1 MELNKKS
8 MKLKVLSFFFVL
20 MVLVVFHGDR
30 AALSANEDI
39 YKNIKLFNRVLD
51 LIEKNYVEEIDSKTV
66 INGAINGMIKTLDPH
81 SAYMTAEMYKELQVD
96 TKGVFSGLGIVIT
109 MQDDVVTVVSPIE
122 DKPAFLAGI
131 KAGDQIIGIDGKSVK
146 GLTIMEAVHKLRGP
160 AGTKVKITVVRKG
173 LEEPKDFEITRAII
187 EIKSVKYKIYPDNIG
202 YIRMSS
208 FQETTTDELKEA
220 IKEINLKTKK
230 SPKGIVL
237 DLRNNPGGLLDQSI
251 KVSEVFLKSGV
262 IVSTKGRTKN
272 AERVYEARNNGNE
285 PVCPIVIL
293 INGGTASASEIV
305 SGALHDNGK
314 AVLVGTKTFGKASM
328 QVVIPLDD
336 GSALKLT
343 TAKYYTPSGELIQAK
358 GIVPDIVIEYDQIN
372 EETDKVQ
379 AREKDLKGHLEGDNE
394 GADEGAEGFLTDDNQ
409 LKCAVDLLN
418 SWEILK
424 KMNRN

>member
-1 MELNKKS
+1 
-8 MKLKVLSFFFVL
+8 

>member
-1 MELNKKS
+1 
-8 MKLKVLSFFFVL
+8 
-20 MVLVVFHGDR
+20 
-30 AALSANEDI
+30 
-39 YKNIKLFNRVLD
+39 
-51 LIEKNYVEEIDSKTV
+51 
-66 INGAINGMIKTLDPH
+66 
-81 SAYMTAEMYKELQVD
+81 
-96 TKGVFSGLGIVIT
+96 
-109 MQDDVVTVVSPIE
+109 
-122 DKPAFLAGI
+122 
-131 KAGDQIIGIDGKSVK
+131 
-146 GLTIMEAVHKLRGP
+146 
-160 AGTKVKITVVRKG
+160 
-173 LEEPKDFEITRAII
+173 
-187 EIKSVKYKIYPDNIG
+187 
-202 YIRMSS
+202 
-208 FQETTTDELKEA
+208 
-220 IKEINLKTKK
+220 
-230 SPKGIVL
+230 
-237 DLRNNPGGLLDQSI
+237 
-251 KVSEVFLKSGV
+251 
-262 IVSTKGRTKN
+262 
-272 AERVYEARNNGNE
+272 
-285 PVCPIVIL
+285 VIL